1 MNRASSSSFVPVVI
15 RDFGSIDALTP
26 SPPEGVS
33 RDRSVVTGARAVV
46 TRARGGPLNNDRG
59 KSRDVRTVGTV
70 DDSTGRESCPRAR
83 SRVESWARARDRLD
97 LFRRREDLQRWC
109 VDERA
114 RARASGWETGTIVS
128 CAWSSSARRGRRRR
142 RRRAGER
149 CGVSRTRGIGDGET
163 LNDGRDGGK
172 TRAWRRDGRRRR
184 RGDEA
189 RMKMNARVIRNV
201 RARGLTD
208 GVLVACAAFHRSGIR
223 AQEA

>member
-109 VDERA
+109 VDERE
-114 RARASGWETGTIVS
+114 RAREWMGNRRLCRVR
-128 CAWSSSARRGRRRR
+128 SSSARRGRRRR
-142 RRRAGER
+142 RRRSGAR
-149 CGVSRTRGIGDGET
+149 CGVPWTRGIGDGET

-172 TRAWRRDGRRRR
+172 TRAWRRDGRRR
-184 RGDEA
+184 GCGEGA
-189 RMKMNARVIRNV
+189 RMKMDARVIRNV